1 MNNRPSWLDWFY
13 IVILVVIW
21 GSAFLFIKL
30 ALDNF
35 PPTTL
40 VFIRLALGAT
50 VMLMVLAIKTG
61 YLQSISPKLWL
72 FFLCMALLG
81 NALPFTAISW
91 GQQFVSSGIAGLM
104 MAIVPLSTLFLA
116 HFFIPGE
123 TITPRKLTGFCG
135 GFIGVFVLM
144 APELEFN
151 SDNTQLWG
159 MLAFLIAGLAYS
171 ASNIMAKLRPPSN
184 DLFTTT
190 AVLCLSS
197 LMMLPLSLGT
207 GEPWLSTPLQPA
219 AVISIAILG
228 LVCTALATYLYY
240 RVLRSAGPAFV
251 SQMNYFIPI
260 WALLI
265 GVIFLDETIGLNAI
279 VALVLILSGIFIAH
293 SGQQTNEEVDEH

>member
-1 MNNRPSWLDWFY
+1 MTSKPGWSDWGY
-13 IVILVVIW
+13 IVILVAIW

-40 VFIRLALGAT
+40 VFIRLALGAA
-50 VMLMVLAIKTG
+50 VMLLILAIKTG
-61 YLQSISPKLWL
+61 HLQSISPKLW
-72 FFLCMALLG
+72 FYFVCMALLG

-104 MAIVPLSTLFLA
+104 MAFVPLSTLFLA

-123 TITPRKLTGFCG
+123 TITRRKLAGFCG
-135 GFIGVFVLM
+135 GFVGVFVLM
-144 APELEFN
+144 APELKLI

-159 MLAFLIAGLAYS
+159 MLAFLIAGLGYS
-171 ASNIMAKLRPPSN
+171 TSNIMAKLRPPSN

-190 AVLCLSS
+190 AVLSLSA
-197 LMMLPLSLGT
+197 LMMLPLSLGS
-207 GEPWLSTPLQPA
+207 GDPWFNAPLQTT
-219 AVISIAILG
+219 AVVSVAILG
-228 LVCTALATYLYY
+228 LLCTALATYLYY
-240 RVLRSAGPAFV
+240 RVLRSAGAAFV

-265 GVIFLDETIGLNAI
+265 GVIFLDEKIGLNAI

-293 SGQQTNEEVDEH
+293 SGPEKEKETDEH